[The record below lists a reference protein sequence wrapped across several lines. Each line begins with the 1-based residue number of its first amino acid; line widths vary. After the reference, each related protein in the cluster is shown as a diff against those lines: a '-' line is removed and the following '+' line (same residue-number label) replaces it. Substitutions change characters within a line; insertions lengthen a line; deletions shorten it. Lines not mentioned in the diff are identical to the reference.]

1 MEEQYYNISKLIGNY
16 LADSLSDIEKQELD
30 KWLGKDLQNRQ
41 LFEKLIANEFKG
53 NKIKKYESINV
64 ALGWDKLKRKQYK
77 QRQRKIVFS
86 VLKYA
91 AIIAIPVMLSVFV
104 FKDQLYNSKP
114 AIVQSISPGKE
125 KAILVLSNGKDMI
138 LDESSDS
145 LSVVKEHEGNEI
157 QIQNRQL
164 SYQNTNVKELVY
176 NKLITPIGCEY
187 EIILGDGTV
196 VKLNCDSEL
205 RYPVTFVGEQ
215 RVVYLTGEA
224 YFKVTKSSNPFIVKT
239 PDADIQ
245 VLGTTFNVFAYQ
257 NEDRVQTTLI
267 EGSVQVSHQ
276 ASSVI
281 IEPGEQAVYSRSGQ
295 VLKSLQ
301 VDTDLYT
308 SWING
313 EFRFEGESL
322 ESAMKK
328 FARWYD
334 IDVKYLDEDSKN
346 VLISGKVDRF
356 EDFNVISGMIE
367 KITDVKIRIDQ
378 NVVSISK

>member
-1 MEEQYYNISKLIGNY
+1 MIMEEQYYNISKLIGNY

-205 RYPVTFVGEQ
+205 RYPVTFVGGA
-215 RVVYLTGEA
+215 T
-224 YFKVTKSSNPFIVKT
+224 SS
-239 PDADIQ
+239 
-245 VLGTTFNVFAYQ
+245 LSYRGGH
-257 NEDRVQTTLI
+257 TL
-267 EGSVQVSHQ
+267 
-276 ASSVI
+276 
-281 IEPGEQAVYSRSGQ
+281 R
-295 VLKSLQ
+295 
-301 VDTDLYT
+301 
-308 SWING
+308 
-313 EFRFEGESL
+313 
-322 ESAMKK
+322 
-328 FARWYD
+328 
-334 IDVKYLDEDSKN
+334 
-346 VLISGKVDRF
+346 
-356 EDFNVISGMIE
+356 
-367 KITDVKIRIDQ
+367 
-378 NVVSISK
+378 